1 MSQQKSPLSNSEAWN
16 LVAAGYAETTMV
28 MFGQFADAAIAAVNP
43 KPGAHLLDVACGPG
57 TLALRCARDAERV
70 HGIDFSQAM
79 LDCFAEQ
86 IEREGHTNIDIH
98 CGDAQQLPYESDS
111 FDAVFSLF
119 GLMFFPDRV
128 KGFTEIHRTL
138 KPGGRV
144 AVTSWA
150 PVDMSPAMMTMF
162 GAIKAMKPE
171 IPEPQRAID
180 TLENPELF
188 EEEMREAG
196 FRNVEIRKLTGSF
209 PVESIDGFW
218 DSMVRGSAPIQ
229 MMKKNMSEEEWREK
243 EQVALAFLEERL
255 PNTPTELTSDAW
267 LGTGVKS

>member
-1 MSQQKSPLSNSEAWN
+1 MSQKKNPLSGFEPWD
-16 LVAAGYAETTMV
+16 LVAAGYAETTMQ
-28 MFGQFADAAIAAVNP
+28 MFGQFADAAIATANL
-43 KPGAHLLDVACGPG
+43 KPGMHLLDVACGPG
-57 TLALRCARDAERV
+57 TLALRCARSAAQV

-86 IEREGHTNIDIH
+86 IKQEGHTNIDIH

-111 FDAVFSLF
+111 FDAAFSLF
-119 GLMFFPDRV
+119 GLMFFPDRSR
-128 KGFTEIHRTL
+128 GFAEIHRTL

-171 IPEPQRAID
+171 LPEPQRAID

-188 EEEMREAG
+188 EREMREAG
-196 FRNVEIRKLTGSF
+196 FKDVEIRKLTGAF

-218 DSMVRGSAPIQ
+218 DGMVRGSAPIQ
-229 MMKKNMSEEEWREK
+229 MMKKNMAEDEWREK
-243 EQVALAFLEERL
+243 EQVALAFLNERL
-255 PNTPTELTSDAW
+255 PSTPTELTSDAW
-267 LGTGVKS
+267 LGTGVK